1 MISMIIGSKII
12 FRNNLSSTNTHAIQ
26 LLSQEKPV
34 EGTIITTDFQT
45 AGRGQP
51 GNFWESEAGKNLL
64 FSTILYPE
72 TVSPS
77 EQFILSMAVS
87 LGISDFVNSH
97 VQSSSVKWPNDI
109 YVGNDKIAG
118 ILIESSTMGGKIV
131 YMVVG
136 IGLNINQQHFKSNAP
151 NPVSLRQLTGREYD
165 TAACLNELAS
175 NLDRRY
181 TSIIPGII
189 PGNSGSLKAEYL
201 ERLYRNNEWTTFR
214 DHEGLFTG
222 MIKDV
227 DYDGRLTV
235 ETRSGR
241 TRHYYFKEVEFIP

>member
-1 MISMIIGSKII
+1 MIIGSKII
-12 FRNNLSSTNTHAIQ
+12 FRNNLSSTNTYAIK
-26 LLSQEKPV
+26 LLSEEKPV

-51 GNFWESEAGKNLL
+51 GNSWESEAGKNLL

-72 TVSPS
+72 NVSPS

-97 VQSSSVKWPNDI
+97 VQNSSVKWPNDI

-118 ILIESSTMGGKIV
+118 ILIESSTMAGKIV

-136 IGLNINQQHFKSNAP
+136 IGLNINQQHFRSKAP
-151 NPVSLRQLTGREYD
+151 NPVSLRQLTGKEYD
-165 TAACLNELAS
+165 TAICLKELAAD
-175 NLDRRY
+175 LDRRY
-181 TSIIPGII
+181 ADIIQ
-189 PGNSGSLKAEYL
+189 GNFGSLKTEYI
-201 ERLYRNNEWTTFR
+201 ERLYRNNGWTTFR

-227 DYDGRLTV
+227 GYDGRLSV
-235 ETRSGR
+235 EIRSGR
-241 TRHYYFKEVEFIP
+241 TRYYYFKEVEFIP